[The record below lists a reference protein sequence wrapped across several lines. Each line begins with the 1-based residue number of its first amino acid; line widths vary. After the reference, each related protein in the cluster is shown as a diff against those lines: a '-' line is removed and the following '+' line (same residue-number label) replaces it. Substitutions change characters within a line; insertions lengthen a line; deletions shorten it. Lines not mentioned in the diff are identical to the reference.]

1 MHFCRFDLLGL
12 LIEIALHSCCSLLR
26 QEDQIVVFVKLD
38 GHGIILKVEMRVG
51 TWCMDRS
58 AVYGSFPSWNRGIGV

>member
-1 MHFCRFDLLGL
+1 MV
-12 LIEIALHSCCSLLR
+12 LI
-26 QEDQIVVFVKLD
+26 KLD
-38 GHGIILKVEMRVG
+38 GHGIILEVEMRVG